1 MHRSFF
7 TVFLLS
13 LTLHSCQ
20 QTPKQCVWNDFPPVS
35 SLIRLE
41 EEIFEKDSIAVIE
54 GLECDGKNLVVSDVY
69 EGKCYTLFDAS
80 TGAYIGRFGSIGQ
93 GPGEIENL
101 CSGHLSDGC
110 FSIFSGQ
117 TGRIQ
122 KYFMDSLRLGHQ
134 NASPIHLFTYNLP
147 DLSAFGLS
155 VLNDSTFLAAGTY
168 LSRYQYCLFNDR
180 NEVLDSAVEIYNA
193 ADSSFNNYIRPL
205 TNQGVMA
212 VHPTEKERFAYALWY
227 SSNIDFMKVTKHHID
242 VIRKNHYGNPEIKP
256 LTLSMGGTV
265 GYSFEPNKESP
276 VGFLDL
282 AASVQGVYALYSDK
296 AFKDSRRESRHVLF
310 WDWEGN
316 PIGNYQL
323 DTDVYH
329 IAVTPEGKKLFAA
342 TKSEEG
348 EWIIACYDI
357 SQ

>member
-7 TVFLLS
+7 TVFLLG

-20 QTPKQCVWNDFPPVS
+20 QTPKQCVWNDFPPAS

-134 NASPIHLFTYNLP
+134 NASPIH
-147 DLSAFGLS
+147 
-155 VLNDSTFLAAGTY
+155 
-168 LSRYQYCLFNDR
+168 
-180 NEVLDSAVEIYNA
+180 
-193 ADSSFNNYIRPL
+193 
-205 TNQGVMA
+205 
-212 VHPTEKERFAYALWY
+212 
-227 SSNIDFMKVTKHHID
+227 
-242 VIRKNHYGNPEIKP
+242 
-256 LTLSMGGTV
+256 
-265 GYSFEPNKESP
+265 
-276 VGFLDL
+276 
-282 AASVQGVYALYSDK
+282 
-296 AFKDSRRESRHVLF
+296 
-310 WDWEGN
+310 
-316 PIGNYQL
+316 
-323 DTDVYH
+323 
-329 IAVTPEGKKLFAA
+329 
-342 TKSEEG
+342 
-348 EWIIACYDI
+348 
-357 SQ
+357 